1 MANDANVPLGYS
13 EQTAHYWPMPATE
26 ENKMV
31 CQLDDVTKESEV
43 KATEI
48 LDIIDNVS
56 NNISN
61 SKKEMHALLLFL
73 EKSINFF
80 HVLQK
85 KFPDVKAFERQLQK
99 NKMAFEETRK
109 LKDNLEAISF
119 ELMDII
125 DGMQYQDIHRQKIER
140 VINVMRSLS
149 AYMNNLLSGRLDDV
163 KRVASAHHI
172 VGDTHNTTVSND
184 EIEELLAQFSLDVKQ
199 GSF

>member
-1 MANDANVPLGYS
+1 MANNASVPLGYS

-48 LDIIDNVS
+48 LDVIDDVS
-56 NNISN
+56 NNVSS
-61 SKKEMHALLLFL
+61 SKKELYALLLFL

-80 HVLQK
+80 NILRK
-85 KFPDVKAFERQLQK
+85 KFPDVKAFERQLHK

-109 LKDNLEAISF
+109 LKNNLEDISI

-149 AYMNNLLSGRLDDV
+149 GYMNNLLEGKSDNI
-163 KRVASAHHI
+163 KRVASAQHI
-172 VGDTHNTTVSND
+172 VGDTHNTTVSNE
-184 EIEELLAQFSLDVKQ
+184 EIEELLAQFSLGVKQ